1 MADTFK
7 DLQKLDRCHLPLY
20 ISPSLPAL
28 SDASTD
34 SYFPSLPQSLSP
46 LLYSQLVKHVREME
60 DFETASKQDRVKLLS
75 GNSRALI
82 EEEKFRKNGK
92 RKYEQI
98 TERIIAMAELLEQL
112 TATAGASSPGGST
125 GGSTGGGFN
134 DATTTSIPSSSTS
147 SSSTCQLQLDI
158 GPLDLSSL
166 SSQSQS
172 VLKGKVQWQ
181 EKLELMHLHTTTH
194 GTRR

>member
-1 MADTFK
+1 
-7 DLQKLDRCHLPLY
+7 
-20 ISPSLPAL
+20 
-28 SDASTD
+28 
-34 SYFPSLPQSLSP
+34 
-46 LLYSQLVKHVREME
+46 ME
-60 DFETASKQDRVKLLS
+60 DFEMASKQDRVKLLS

-98 TERIIAMAELLEQL
+98 TERIIAMAEMLEQL
-112 TATAGASSPGGST
+112 TATAAASSPGGSGS
-125 GGSTGGGFN
+125 GGSNGSGNGSGFS
-134 DATTTSIPSSSTS
+134 DVTTTSSIPSSSAS
-147 SSSTCQLQLDI
+147 SSAAGQLHLDI

-194 GTRR
+194 GTRRYRATPP

>member
-1 MADTFK
+1 M
-7 DLQKLDRCHLPLY
+7 
-20 ISPSLPAL
+20 
-28 SDASTD
+28 
-34 SYFPSLPQSLSP
+34 
-46 LLYSQLVKHVREME
+46 
-60 DFETASKQDRVKLLS
+60 ASKQDRVKLLS

-98 TERIIAMAELLEQL
+98 TERIIAMAEMLEQL
-112 TATAGASSPGGST
+112 TATAAAASPGGSV
-125 GGSTGGGFN
+125 GSSNNGGGFN
-134 DATTTSIPSSSTS
+134 DATTTAIPSASSSAS
-147 SSSTCQLQLDI
+147 SSSGGHSVQGHQLHLDI